1 MEHRQLIDDVG
12 RFFTVNYNLEKYLWQ
27 ELEAMRL
34 IALLKTTYSMLNASN
49 KLQDDG
55 SFYMSFNKIS
65 ALTGL
70 TRRKF
75 ERARK
80 VLIQK
85 NLIEVV
91 VKPSSEYS
99 VQFFKINVDLYNT
112 IIMGGESITYKDI
125 ESDEEEEGY
134 IEEGEGSKEANNPE
148 ESNLKLIPIPEKK
161 TDVVKCDNVLN
172 RWNEI
177 AKKHNLSCIKMLTN
191 ARKKKYKSLISSLK
205 ISEDEFFNCVD
216 DALSQSSFLRGE
228 KKDWKADFDFFTNKG
243 KVVKAFEGS
252 YKDNDFVSDSLRLS
266 CREQEMLRKRQ
277 TLDNLF
283 KDEEEEKL
291 KLN

>member
-1 MEHRQLIDDVG
+1 MITTSNFIGIDRNIFNYFRGNYDCMIQLIDYIQA
-12 RFFTVNYNLEKYLWQ
+12 YNMY
-27 ELEAMRL
+27 
-34 IALLKTTYSMLNASN
+34 YSSN
-49 KLQDDG
+49 KLTSDG
-55 SFYMSFNKIS
+55 AFFVTN
-65 ALTGL
+65 
-70 TRRKF
+70 RKTT
-75 ERARK
+75 ERLGFSRPK
-80 VLIQK
+80 VIKHKKMLEEMGFIKTELI
-85 NLIEVV
+85 NNIT
-91 VKPSSEYS
+91 YIRINID
-99 VQFFKINVDLYNT
+99 KINQIQNASYNIPT
-112 IIMGGESITYKDI
+112 NND
-125 ESDEEEEGY
+125 Y
-134 IEEGEGSKEANNPE
+134 IEESIQEREDIYGEYDLQDNPE

-177 AKKHNLSCIKMLTN
+177 AKKHNLSCIKMLTD
-191 ARKKKYKSLISSLK
+191 ARKRKYKTLISSLK
-205 ISEDEFFNCVD
+205 ISEDEFFNCID
-216 DALSQSSFLRGE
+216 IALSQSSFLRGE